1 MKVSKQESIPELH
14 ELKSCKIILLHQDL
28 KWLTPF
34 SLKKFVQSALFL
46 SFVSEIRVMDI
57 SIWEKETF
65 FAHQDVIIV
74 GSGFVGLWSAF
85 YLKKKHP
92 KLKITIVDRGITPI
106 GASTR
111 NAGFACFGSLS
122 ELVWDAQSMG
132 TDKMLELVEMRFKG
146 LERIQKYFGK
156 KDIDFDMCG
165 GYELYEEGIIA
176 TEKLRENIDYLNS
189 LLKPI
194 TSTKKTYRLADD
206 QISEFGFG
214 RTKHLVKNNLE
225 GYQHSG
231 KLVEALLHKVQGMGV
246 NVLNSVEINSI
257 EEKEN
262 AVELRNN
269 LPFSLSASQLL
280 LCTNAFTRNL
290 LTDLDIVPARGQ
302 VLLTSPIKNLPFQG
316 TFHSDEGFYYFRNLG
331 DRVLLGGARNKAFA
345 NESTTDM
352 RTSEFIQHELERYLA
367 EVILPR
373 FQNQYTIEHRWAGIM
388 AFGKEKGPIVKQLS
402 DNIFCAVRMS
412 GMGVAL
418 APVVAQQAV
427 GLMRD

>member
-1 MKVSKQESIPELH
+1 M
-14 ELKSCKIILLHQDL
+14 
-28 KWLTPF
+28 
-34 SLKKFVQSALFL
+34 
-46 SFVSEIRVMDI
+46 SEIRVMDI

-65 FAHQDVIIV
+65 FAQQDVIIV

-85 YLKKKHP
+85 YLKKGHP
-92 KLKITIVDRGITPI
+92 KLKVTIVDRGITPI

-122 ELVWDAQSMG
+122 ELVWDAQTMG

-156 KDIDFDMCG
+156 KEIDFEMCG
-165 GYELYEEGIIA
+165 GYELYEEGLIA
-176 TEKLRENIDYLNS
+176 TEKLKENIDYLNS

-194 TSTKKTYRLADD
+194 TNTKKTYRLADE

-214 RTKHLVKNNLE
+214 KTRHLVKNNLE

-231 KLVEALLHKVQGMGV
+231 KVVEALLHKVQGMGV
-246 NVLNSVEINSI
+246 NVLNAVDIHSI
-257 EEKEN
+257 EEKDN
-262 AVELRNN
+262 SVELRSN
-269 LPFSLSASQLL
+269 LPFALSTRQLL

-290 LTDLDIVPARGQ
+290 LTELDIVPARGQ
-302 VLLTSPIKNLPFQG
+302 VLLTSPIKNLPFKG

-331 DRVLLGGARNKAFA
+331 DKVLLGGARNKAFA
-345 NESTTDM
+345 DESTTDM
-352 RTSEFIQHELERYLA
+352 RTSEFIQQELEKYLA
-367 EVILPR
+367 EVILPH

-388 AFGKEKGPIVKQLS
+388 AFGKEKSPIVKPLS
-402 DNIFCAVRMS
+402 NNIFCAVRMS

-418 APVVAQQAV
+418 APVVAQQVAE
-427 GLMRD
+427 MMQD